1 MNQGSF
7 QYDLDEVCKENALIS
22 SDALD
27 ISIEHF
33 F

>member
-7 QYDLDEVCKENALIS
+7 QYDLDEACKENTLIS

-27 ISIEHF
+27 IGTEHF